1 MAKTK
6 ILATIG
12 PASADKVKELV
23 KAGVDGIR
31 FNMSHIPPEKYESTL
46 KLIRDTKAV
55 NPELFLVGDLQ
66 GPKIRLGDFPPLK
79 IKPNDEIKIVPASQ
93 FSQEGIPLQLE
104 TLYQHV
110 KPGYILLVDDGNVG
124 LEVKSV
130 SNKIIKCIVQY
141 GEVLNAR
148 KGVNVPNASIPMDY
162 LSKND
167 SLHLGFMVGANF
179 DYVSASYSRSGEDIL
194 KVKGMLEGTGIKVI
208 GKPENRDGIK
218 NLDEIINESDAM
230 MVPRG
235 DLGMEIGV
243 INVPACQKIM
253 IKKCRAAG
261 KPVITATQMLES
273 MMQCKEPK
281 RAEVSDIFN
290 AVLDGTDVV
299 MLSGESSIGKY
310 PVEAVDMMNK
320 TVEQAEEYLFSIG
333 ASGSE
338 KGDFCANSE
347 TPADYISKAICDIAN
362 NQDINAILVPTSTGY
377 TARMVSRFRINKQI
391 IATTYNPKVKTQ
403 LNAVWGVI
411 SLLTEQ
417 LDEEYIVED
426 SIKLAKEKGYIR
438 RGDRILIT
446 GGRKM
451 HGKGTNILRVE
462 DVE

>member
-1 MAKTK
+1 
-6 ILATIG
+6 
-12 PASADKVKELV
+12 
-23 KAGVDGIR
+23 
-31 FNMSHIPPEKYESTL
+31 
-46 KLIRDTKAV
+46 
-55 NPELFLVGDLQ
+55 
-66 GPKIRLGDFPPLK
+66 
-79 IKPNDEIKIVPASQ
+79 
-93 FSQEGIPLQLE
+93 
-104 TLYQHV
+104 
-110 KPGYILLVDDGNVG
+110 
-124 LEVKSV
+124 
-130 SNKIIKCIVQY
+130 
-141 GEVLNAR
+141 
-148 KGVNVPNASIPMDY
+148 
-162 LSKND
+162 
-167 SLHLGFMVGANF
+167 
-179 DYVSASYSRSGEDIL
+179 
-194 KVKGMLEGTGIKVI
+194 
-208 GKPENRDGIK
+208 
-218 NLDEIINESDAM
+218 
-230 MVPRG
+230 
-235 DLGMEIGV
+235 
-243 INVPACQKIM
+243 
-253 IKKCRAAG
+253 
-261 KPVITATQMLES
+261 MLES

-299 MLSGESSIGKY
+299 MLSGETSIGNY

-377 TARMVSRFRINKQI
+377 TARMVSRFRINKPI
-391 IATTYNPKVKTQ
+391 IATTYDPKVKTQ